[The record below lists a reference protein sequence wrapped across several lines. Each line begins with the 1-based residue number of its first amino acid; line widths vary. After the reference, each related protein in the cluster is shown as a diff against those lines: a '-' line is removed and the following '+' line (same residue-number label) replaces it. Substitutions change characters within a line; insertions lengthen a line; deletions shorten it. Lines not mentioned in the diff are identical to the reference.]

1 MAYDMI
7 VRRILGIGGF
17 PEFVQGSGA
26 PIAR

>member
-1 MAYDMI
+1 MAYETI

-17 PEFVQGSGA
+17 PFSVQGSGA